1 MQSFSYGENEVT
13 AQRFL
18 LLAEVPHLTVF
29 HPFFGEL
36 LTGIF
41 EYIHILIPFSLWNV
55 SMSHK
60 RLQTDI
66 SLFKRNMNLFCV

>member
-60 RLQTDI
+60 RLQPV
-66 SLFKRNMNLFCV
+66 SLFSREI